1 MNESRLQR
9 LIEDFQDNTLSEDE
23 CRELMEWFD
32 EDESR
37 VSMFADELRLGN
49 ALAALHVMD
58 SDDIPRA
65 VNDSLKRA
73 DHAIDISQRVRQKI
87 ENFTQPL
94 PADGERLNLP
104 IRKWAPWWI
113 AASAVAAVIAL
124 CLFLPTQTNTHHGDV
139 VATVQNARKVQEV
152 AVGDQLRS
160 GQVLKFVDGRIK
172 INFQSGARLAIQ
184 APAELKL
191 LGPNSAQL
199 QHGVAT
205 VRVPGEIKGFVL
217 VTPHQR
223 VTDLGTS
230 FGVDV
235 ATTGDTSISVFEGEI
250 ELEDHR
256 RLVGGQTVALTA
268 TEESPREIPYAISQF
283 LDTWRVSFGV
293 EELVGDVRVAS
304 PEERHAP
311 GLARDSD
318 SLLLFPEREDVL
330 LKQGYVVDATEPGTD
345 RRPFRKHTMNLTE
358 DVRVDSFLLQFNPLR
373 DGSVSPTRGGAV
385 KQTFHGELHFDRPI
399 VALILQKD
407 LLDASDTLLAL
418 PTTNFRNIFRR
429 GINDADVVT
438 LSPDRRVLRVS
449 CDVTNGVDQIRV
461 LVASDNNSNSR

>member
-9 LIEDFQDNTLSEDE
+9 LLEDFQDDALNEAE

-32 EDESR
+32 EDDSR
-37 VSMFADELRLGN
+37 MSAFVDELRVGN
-49 ALAALHVMD
+49 TLAALHVME
-58 SDDIPRA
+58 SDRIPLS
-65 VNDSLKRA
+65 VKDSLQRG
-73 DHAIDISQRVRQKI
+73 DLAIDISRNVRQRI
-87 ENFTQPL
+87 ESRPQPL
-94 PADGERLNLP
+94 PADVERSNLP
-104 IRKWAPWWI
+104 LRKWAPWWI
-113 AASAVAAVIAL
+113 ATAAVAAVIAL
-124 CLFLPTQTNTHHGDV
+124 CVFLPTQLDTNHGDV
-139 VATVQNARKVQEV
+139 VATVQNARDAQEV
-152 AVGDQLRS
+152 SAGETLHS
-160 GQVLKFVDGRIK
+160 GQVLTLADGRVK

-235 ATTGDTSISVFEGEI
+235 DTTGNTAISVFEGEI

-256 RLVGGQTVALTA
+256 RLVGGQAVALTA
-268 TEESPREIPYAISQF
+268 TDETAREIPYAIDQF

-293 EELVGDVRVAS
+293 EQLIGDVRVAS
-304 PEERHAP
+304 PNERHSP
-311 GLARDSD
+311 GLVEDSD
-318 SLLLFPEREDVL
+318 SLLLFPEREGAR
-330 LKQGYVVDATEPGTD
+330 LKHGYVVDGIEPGTY
-345 RRPFRKHTMNLTE
+345 RRPFRKHTVKLTE
-358 DVRVDSFLLQFNPLR
+358 DVRVDSFLLQYNPVH
-373 DGSVSPTRGGAV
+373 DDEVSVNQ
-385 KQTFHGELHFDRPI
+385 KFQGELHFDRPI

-407 LLDASDTLLAL
+407 LLDISDAQLAL
-418 PTTNFRNIFRR
+418 PATDFRNIFRR

-438 LSPDRRVLRVS
+438 LSPDRRVLRVALN
-449 CDVTNGVDQIRV
+449 VKNGVDQIRV
-461 LVASDNNSNSR
+461 LVATDNNLKTQ

>member
-9 LIEDFQDNTLSEDE
+9 LLENFQDDALSEAD

-32 EDESR
+32 EDELR
-37 VSMFADELRLGN
+37 VSAFADELRIGN
-49 ALAALHVMD
+49 TLAALHVME
-58 SDDIPRA
+58 SGRLPLA
-65 VNDSLKRA
+65 VKDSLKRA
-73 DHAIDISQRVRQKI
+73 DSAIDISRNVRQHI
-87 ENFTQPL
+87 ESRPQPL
-94 PADGERLNLP
+94 PADVERSDLP
-104 IRKWAPWWI
+104 LRRWAPWGI
-113 AASAVAAVIAL
+113 AAAAASIAL
-124 CLFLPTQTNTHHGDV
+124 FGFLQTPLDTNHGDF

-152 AVGDQLRS
+152 SAGDQLRS
-160 GQVLKFVDGRIK
+160 GQVLELADGRVK

-199 QHGVAT
+199 SLGVAT

-235 ATTGDTSISVFEGEI
+235 NTTGDTAITVFEGEI

-268 TEESPREIPYAISQF
+268 TEKSPRETPYAISQF

-293 EELVGDVRVAS
+293 EQLIGDVRVAS
-304 PEERHAP
+304 PDERHSP

-318 SLLLFPEREDVL
+318 SLLLFPEREDAL
-330 LKQGYVVDATEPGTD
+330 LKHGYVVDAVEPGTYS
-345 RRPFRKHTMNLTE
+345 RPFRKHTVKLPK
-358 DVRVDSFLLQFNPLR
+358 DVRVDSFLLQYNPGVD
-373 DGSVSPTRGGAV
+373 DGKSMDQ
-385 KQTFHGELHFDRPI
+385 KFQGELHFDRPI

-407 LLDASDTLLAL
+407 LLDSSDAQLAL
-418 PTTNFRNIFRR
+418 PETNFRDIFRR

-438 LSPDRRVLRVS
+438 LSPDRCVLRVAL
-449 CDVTNGVDQIRV
+449 DVKNGVDQIRV
-461 LVASDNNSNSR
+461 LVTGATYEKM